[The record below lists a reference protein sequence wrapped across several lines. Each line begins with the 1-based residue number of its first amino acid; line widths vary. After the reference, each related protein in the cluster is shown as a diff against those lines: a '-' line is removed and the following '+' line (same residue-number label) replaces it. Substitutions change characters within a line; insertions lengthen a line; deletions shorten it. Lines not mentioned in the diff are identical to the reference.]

1 MSNVSNLGDAYNWSV
16 ARIAEA
22 FGLNRATV
30 KKRLMDARIPVA
42 GTVKNNPVY
51 SLRDV
56 GPALFSKEPH
66 SENGDIHNPNLMDPK
81 SRKDWFQSENERVK
95 LEATLRNLVPAE
107 DVHREMAMMA
117 KAILQVMDTWPDRLE
132 RDRGWLPE
140 QLAEAQYVIDEIRDV
155 LAVEVSEQNEGESE

>member
-51 SLRDV
+51 ALRDV
-56 GPALFSKEPH
+56 GPALFSNADEPD
-66 SENGDIHNPNLMDPK
+66 SDSIHDPSVMDPK

-95 LEATLRNLVPAE
+95 LESTLRQLVPADE
-107 DVHREMAMMA
+107 VHREMAMMA
-117 KAILQVMDTWPDRLE
+117 KSVLQVLDTWPDRLE
-132 RDRGWLPE
+132 RDRGWSPD
-140 QLAEAQYVIDEIRDV
+140 QLAEAQSMIDEMRDA
-155 LAVEVSEQNEGESE
+155 LAGEVHDVGEGDGF